1 MKTNLNLSSNP
12 QYREAIAVQDKL
24 SAALNAE
31 TGREQ
36 DLVGRLNSLLSSN
49 SQADEL
55 QIAIDLANGHS
66 VAPGNNAITEAI
78 SSSREKQQALSIGI
92 EKQQHNILT
101 LISQL
106 SHEHCTARR
115 AEHVAIAERIRTALE
130 QVKSALED
138 EQKLR
143 AEITGAGYRDGLER
157 LHTMT
162 FIQGSAEAETL
173 CEVTHYCN
181 IHNGSLSTKRNVT
194 GIALSNFEMFGASG
208 QAGQPLT
215 VSEVTGE
222 LLRHHGKF
230 DPSGGAV
237 KASRIQQLAGIVG

>member
-1 MKTNLNLSSNP
+1 MKNNLSNNQ
-12 QYREAIAVQDKL
+12 QYAAAVAVLDKL
-24 SAALNAE
+24 TTALHAE
-31 TGREQ
+31 QGREQ
-36 DLVGRLNSLLSSN
+36 DLVGRFNALNTSD
-49 SQADEL
+49 SQTDEL
-55 QIAIDLANGHS
+55 QVAIDLADGCL
-66 VAPGNNAITEAI
+66 VAPGGNAITEEIQA
-78 SSSREKQQALSIGI
+78 SREKQSALAAGI
-92 EKQQHNILT
+92 EKQQRNILGLT
-101 LISQL
+101 SQL
-106 SHEHCTARR
+106 SCDHCNSRR
-115 AEHVAIAERIRTALE
+115 AEHVAIIERIRDGLEQIKTAL
-130 QVKSALED
+130 AD

-143 AEITGAGYRDGLER
+143 AEITGAGYRDGLEV
-157 LHTMT
+157 LHAMT

-181 IHNGSLSTKRNVT
+181 IHNGSLSTNRNVT